1 MQKTTITLLLL
12 ITLFA
17 TACGSSKNKRVV
29 VTKKNRTSKAIKKS
43 ESTKSKSDKIN
54 DTNVSHQAK
63 AVVKN
68 AKYYKGTRY
77 KYGGTT
83 KSGMDCSGLI
93 YTAFKKEDISI
104 PRASSAMVK
113 AGNWID
119 LKEVKVGD
127 LLFFATNKNNRKVN
141 HVGLVTSSLTG
152 NVEFI
157 HSSTSKG
164 VIVSN
169 LAERYWYLA
178 FVQARRLL

>member
-1 MQKTTITLLLL
+1 MRKITLTLLLL
-12 ITLFA
+12 ITLF
-17 TACGSSKNKRVV
+17 TSACGSSKNRRTV
-29 VTKKNRTSKAIKKS
+29 VTKKDKTSKSIKKP
-43 ESTKSKSDKIN
+43 STKPKSDN
-54 DTNVSHQAK
+54 ASDANVSLLAK
-63 AVVKN
+63 AVVDN
-68 AKYYKGTRY
+68 AKHYKGTRY

-93 YTAFKKEDISI
+93 YTAFKKENISI
-104 PRASSAMVK
+104 PRASSAMAK

-127 LLFFATNKNNRKVN
+127 LLFFATKKNNRNVN
-141 HVGLVTSSLTG
+141 HVGLVTSSRTG

-169 LAERYWYLA
+169 LAERYWYFA